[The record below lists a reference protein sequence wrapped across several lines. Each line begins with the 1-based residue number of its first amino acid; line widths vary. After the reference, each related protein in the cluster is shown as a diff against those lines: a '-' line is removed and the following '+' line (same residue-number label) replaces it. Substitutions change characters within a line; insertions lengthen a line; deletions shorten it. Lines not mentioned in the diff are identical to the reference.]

1 MRNVFITLYK
11 VISFLSS
18 SGKETEAMNNVECP
32 EALLGTYRYN
42 ITTDAGTFCSDVT
55 TATINACDV
64 AFERTHLIVDN
75 SGCSAVNP
83 FNAG

>member
-1 MRNVFITLYK
+1 
-11 VISFLSS
+11 
-18 SGKETEAMNNVECP
+18 MNNVECP

-64 AFERTHLIVDN
+64 AFERTHIIVDN
-75 SGCSAVNP
+75 SGCSSVNP
-83 FNAG
+83 FNTGVDLISFLTFLAIRQHIR